1 MLSTYTASA
10 TFWDW
15 FIALTLLISSGM
27 GFWRGFIRT
36 GFGLGAWILG
46 FLLCGPLAAFIAPLL
61 SDVFTAP
68 IVVFQILAFVLV
80 YLLVQIGGQLTARGF
95 RAIGL
100 GGLDRFFGML
110 LGAARA
116 VVIITVAA
124 MLAHRF
130 GFHTEPAWQMAHSR
144 MMLDALAAN
153 GFALLNQYQPG

>member
-10 TFWDW
+10 TIWDW
-15 FIALTLLISSGM
+15 FIFLCLLISTGF

-36 GFGLGAWILG
+36 GFGLGAWILA
-46 FLLCGPLAAFIAPLL
+46 FLLCGPLAAFIAPLV
-61 SDVFTAP
+61 SGVFTAP
-68 IVVFQILAFVLV
+68 LFVFQIIAFLIV

-116 VVIITVAA
+116 IVIITVAA

-144 MMLDALAAN
+144 VMLDALASN
-153 GFALLNQYQPG
+153 GFALLNQYQPR